1 MCRQHR
7 WCVGVFI
14 AILVSVAACGGDDAD
29 EFEEVASLGEAERT
43 EDAGAS
49 ERVSFEDAVLDF
61 TRCMRDNGVEMPD
74 LQVDAD
80 GQPRIPTGALS
91 EIDTQSPEFTT
102 AFAAC
107 VSVLT
112 EAGAVSLA
120 TDPELLGAVQDQL
133 TDFAACMRANGMPE
147 FPDPNPGFD
156 GSGSPFPLSAL
167 NPSDPR
173 LGDALD
179 VCQDLLAFPA
189 IGG

>member
-1 MCRQHR
+1 M
-7 WCVGVFI
+7 VKSLALVAMI
-14 AILVSVAACGGDDAD
+14 VLAIACGGDDDGGEAED
-29 EFEEVASLGEAERT
+29 VASLNGGSDSSSDGDGERL
-43 EDAGAS
+43 
-49 ERVSFEDAVLDF
+49 SFEDAVLEF
-61 TRCMRDNGVEMPD
+61 TRCMRDNGIDIPD
-74 LQVDAD
+74 LAVDAD
-80 GQPRIPTGALS
+80 GQARIPTDALS
-91 EIDTQSPEFTT
+91 GLDTESPEFSQ
-102 AFAAC
+102 AFLAC
-107 VSVLT
+107 ASILT
-112 EAGAVSLA
+112 DAGAISLA

-133 TDFAACMRANGMPE
+133 ADFAACMRENGIPD